1 MNRVERRK
9 LLKGSGVIVVIF
21 VAIAFSI
28 YTMTTFS
35 ENEHFSIMMNK
46 YEKNNKEYYEKN
58 IDDIENYY
66 DRVILKNL
74 L

>member
-1 MNRVERRK
+1 MNKKNKRLV
-9 LLKGSGVIVVIF
+9 GSGILVVIF

-35 ENEHFSIMMNK
+35 ENEHFSIMLNK
-46 YEKNNKEYYEKN
+46 YEKNNTEYYEK
-58 IDDIENYY
+58 DIENIEDYY
-66 DRVILKNL
+66 NRVQLKNL